1 MRLLSQ
7 LLGLTLAASLAL
19 VPAAAIA
26 EEEFSASFMNTEIA
40 EFIQSVSRNL
50 EETIIID
57 PEVRGRINV
66 RSYNVMSRDQYYAFF
81 LNVLEVY
88 GFAVV
93 RMDNG
98 VLKVIRE
105 RDARTK
111 PTPVVDDDSYSGDEW
126 VTRVIAVQNVSVRE
140 LGPLLRQ
147 LNEQA
152 KGGAVMTYDPS
163 NVIMLSGRA
172 ELLNRLVDII
182 RRVDQAGNQDVEVVQ
197 LQHSSAAE
205 MVRIAQA
212 VFQQQGSNVPEML
225 VPRIVPDERTN
236 RVLISGEPRARERA
250 IRLIKQLDTEMETT
264 GNTRVYYLRYAK
276 ANEMVDLL
284 RGMTQSILAEQRSQ
298 SGSGQ
303 SAQAAPRGR
312 TGTEISIEAHEPT
325 NALVI
330 TAQPDMLRALE
341 GVINQLDIRRAQVLV
356 EAIIV
361 EVFEGDG
368 VNFGIQW
375 VSEDIGMM
383 QHSNGQMVPIGQL
396 GIAAEAARTQRG
408 AETERVDN
416 AGNRYTTRE
425 PDRRGDYTMLAS
437 LLGNANG
444 LLMGTVQ
451 DGWAAVIQAVA
462 TTTNSNILSAPSIT
476 TLDNQEASILVG
488 QEVPTLTGSTP
499 SAGNDNPFQTID
511 RREIGVRLRVT
522 PQINEGDAVQLLIE
536 QEVSSVAGS
545 TSVDVTF
552 NKRELRTT
560 VLARDGETIVLGG
573 LIDEDVQ
580 ESLSKVPLLGDIPIL
595 GHLFKST
602 SVTTRKR
609 NLMVFIRP
617 TIIRDDDRMGN
628 LSQRKYSYIRAQQLE
643 QRQRGVSLRSR
654 DTVPVLPEWDDDA
667 ELPPEYQRFLDEW
680 RRDIEELERDARQG
694 QGQGGNR

>member
-476 TLDNQEASILVG
+476 TLDN
-488 QEVPTLTGSTP
+488 
-499 SAGNDNPFQTID
+499 N
-511 RREIGVRLRVT
+511 R
-522 PQINEGDAVQLLIE
+522 
-536 QEVSSVAGS
+536 
-545 TSVDVTF
+545 F
-552 NKRELRTT
+552 N
-560 VLARDGETIVLGG
+560 
-573 LIDEDVQ
+573 Q
-580 ESLSKVPLLGDIPIL
+580 
-595 GHLFKST
+595 
-602 SVTTRKR
+602 
-609 NLMVFIRP
+609 
-617 TIIRDDDRMGN
+617 
-628 LSQRKYSYIRAQQLE
+628 
-643 QRQRGVSLRSR
+643 
-654 DTVPVLPEWDDDA
+654 
-667 ELPPEYQRFLDEW
+667 
-680 RRDIEELERDARQG
+680 
-694 QGQGGNR
+694 